1 MAKKKK
7 KEPKVEKVF
16 DDKSEQ
22 VESSSQEENLNETE
36 QTSDVDDI
44 LGEKTPEDNLTE
56 SQRKKLEKLNN
67 VKNKISKILKSSN
80 IEIID
85 ENFDDEYDYGTADT
99 RDGQSQQ
106 DYDSLK
112 ALYGG
117 KDKNKKDELTLT
129 IDDFDYTYIGQYLEE
144 YDLMHMKNI
153 KKVKIQKKRNPKLKK
168 FLIISSVV
176 LVVALGAVLG
186 FLFTREEPVYLKAVT
201 LSQKERVYNI
211 NGIFEDTGL
220 FYYAEYSDGTI
231 KKVKLEMSHFNS
243 ELSTGKFVKT
253 GENNEDIMFENVGTA
268 NLVFTYEGFNVTY
281 VVTVTRKNETGIQA
295 VYNSK
300 IFNLNNGDVITT
312 DDMLWFFIEY
322 EGDTEHPVYTDLS
335 KSLVIIIDETE
346 YTYQTGQTNGYRIT
360 GGSNTSSTI
369 KIRYGNFEKTL
380 EYGKSRV

>member
-16 DDKSEQ
+16 GDKSEQ

-67 VKNKISKILKSSN
+67 VKSKISKILKSSN

-220 FYYAEYSDGTI
+220 FYYAEYSDGTV

-243 ELSTGKFVKT
+243 DLSTGKFVKT

-322 EGDTEHPVYTDLS
+322 EDDTEHPVYTDFS
-335 KSLVIIIDETE
+335 KSLVVIVDETE

-380 EYGKSRV
+380 EYGKTRV